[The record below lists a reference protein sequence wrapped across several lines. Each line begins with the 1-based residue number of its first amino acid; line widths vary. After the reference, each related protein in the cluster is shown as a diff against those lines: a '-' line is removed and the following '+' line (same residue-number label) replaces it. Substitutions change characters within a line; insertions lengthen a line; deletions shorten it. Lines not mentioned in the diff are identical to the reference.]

1 MSVWRVVSDRHHGG
15 RAQLRRGGGGI
26 RTDMLEA
33 GHAGCGSDRCDGLRS
48 GGFWVWAQLA
58 SSSSSSWDGA
68 SNRGEVEVAGLGAW
82 SWVFAVTCR
91 TRWWVGFLGS
101 HGQSWECDRNT
112 RPMRQ
117 MGCDGSEMKSFP
129 KCLRWKRPWVN
140 CCSSHLVMRA
150 QVQDGI
156 RGPRRNAPVRI
167 AIASAQVG
175 RSIGELAV
183 IVHRRHSWVI
193 RGGMG
198 Y

>member
-1 MSVWRVVSDRHHGG
+1 MVDVGATGATACDRVGFGCGRNWRRRRR
-15 RAQLRRGGGGI
+15 RAGTELQTEVRSRLRVLALG
-26 RTDMLEA
+26 
-33 GHAGCGSDRCDGLRS
+33 AGCSRSRVGQDGGS
-48 GGFWVWAQLA
+48 
-58 SSSSSSWDGA
+58 
-68 SNRGEVEVAGLGAW
+68 
-82 SWVFAVTCR
+82 
-91 TRWWVGFLGS
+91 GFLGS

-140 CCSSHLVMRA
+140 CCSSHLVMSA

-198 Y
+198 S